1 MNDFSVNNQLM
12 KKLVIFLFIIA
23 ITISSLQFPRG
34 QSGIFDVAGVN
45 EVCFVANE
53 KFEGEFETIACGEKF
68 FNFCSFQ
75 NAKDNAN
82 LIKDS
87 DAVQFYTDQDNIEKL
102 LSDIKFQ
109 QLSSEE
115 VEGIQILYGYTPYYN
130 SSILL
135 EGKKVNVQIAMTDE
149 KIVVGFPIIL
159 TGY

>member
-23 ITISSLQFPRG
+23 ITISSLQFPRMEE
-34 QSGIFDVAGVN
+34 QIFGVTGVS
-45 EVCFVANE
+45 EVCFVSNE
-53 KFEGEFETIACGEKF
+53 KFEGEFEVVPCGEKF

-82 LIKDS
+82 LIKNS
-87 DAVQFYTDQDNIEKL
+87 DAVQFYTDQDNIKKL

-115 VEGIQILYGYTPYYN
+115 VEEIQILYGYTPYYD

-135 EGKKVNVQIAMTDE
+135 DGKKVNVQIAMTSE